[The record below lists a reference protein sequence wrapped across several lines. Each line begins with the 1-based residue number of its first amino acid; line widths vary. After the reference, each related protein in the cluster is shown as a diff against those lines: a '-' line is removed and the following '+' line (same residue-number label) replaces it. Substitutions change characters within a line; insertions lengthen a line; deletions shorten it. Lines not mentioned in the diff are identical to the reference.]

1 MPEKLRMRMSAEEI
15 ANSLTHG
22 VGLLLSVAGLVVLI
36 VVAALHGGAINVVS
50 CAIYGATLV
59 CLYAA
64 STLYHGV
71 PSPRWRRALKTLDH
85 CAIYLLI
92 AGTYTPFTL
101 VSLRGGWG
109 WTLFGIV
116 WGLAIAGILLKLWFV
131 DHFAIASTIV
141 YLAMGWLVVIA
152 AKPILNAVPQSELIW
167 LAAGGLLYTGGVVF
181 FAWQR
186 LRFSHAIWHL
196 FVLGGSACHYVAVL
210 WYVAP
215 KAV

>member
-1 MPEKLRMRMSAEEI
+1 MSPEEI

-22 VGLLLSVAGLVVLI
+22 VGLLLSVVGLVVLI
-36 VVAALHGGAINVVS
+36 VVAALHGGAVNVVS

-64 STLYHGV
+64 STIYHGV

-141 YLAMGWLVVIA
+141 YLAMGWLVVVA
-152 AKPILNAVPQSELIW
+152 AKPILSSVPRVELIW

-210 WYVAP
+210 YYVAP
-215 KAV
+215 RPA